1 MPAPAAAAAAPAV
14 LRFAGPA
21 IGKALRALFPTLGQ
35 GSLRSAATWRP
46 AAGDI
51 AMDVLPNLA
60 FSAFSGMALP
70 GADPAIGFEGASMAE
85 RIGAG
90 AADFAMSYPAGI
102 AGRLGGAALTAG
114 YGRLRG
120 RPLGMQS
127 RQMVQNIGGLGGEMA
142 LWGSGILQN
151 PVTAGAFDRY
161 NQAMTTAEEAD
172 RRAFRDQVLA
182 QERERRARE
191 QELAMMGGPAPL
203 LAGLDGFGGFG

>member
-1 MPAPAAAAAAPAV
+1 MPAPAVAAAPAA

-21 IGKALRALFPTLGQ
+21 ISKALRALFPTLGQ

-70 GADPAIGFEGASMAE
+70 GADPAIGFEGASMAD

-90 AADFAMSYPAGI
+90 AMDFAMSYPAGI
-102 AGRLGGAALTAG
+102 GGRLGGAALASG
-114 YGRLRG
+114 FGRLRG
-120 RPLGMQS
+120 RPLGLQN
-127 RQMVQNIGGLGGEMA
+127 RQMVQNVGGLGGEMA
-142 LWGSGILQN
+142 LWGSGVMQN
-151 PVTAGAFDRY
+151 PVTAGVFDRY
-161 NQAMTTAEEAD
+161 NQAMAAAEESD
-172 RRAFRDQVLA
+172 KRAFRDQIIA

-203 LAGLDGFGGFG
+203 LEPLGFGGFG